1 MSIRCPKENKKNLGR
16 LSQKMYIDKQQLKK
30 EIRSGNLIILNF
42 ANIGNVWASKEAKL
56 TIRIVL

>member
-1 MSIRCPKENKKNLGR
+1 MSERKKKNLGR
-16 LSQKMYIDKQQLKK
+16 LSQKMYIDKQTVKK

>member
-1 MSIRCPKENKKNLGR
+1 MSIRLPNEKKNLGR
-16 LSQKMYIDKQQLKK
+16 LSQKMYIDKQTVKK

-42 ANIGNVWASKEAKL
+42 ANISNVWASKEAKV

>member
-1 MSIRCPKENKKNLGR
+1 MFIDKKNNL
-16 LSQKMYIDKQQLKK
+16 QK

-56 TIRIVL
+56 IICIAFFCSKFM

>member
-1 MSIRCPKENKKNLGR
+1 
-16 LSQKMYIDKQQLKK
+16 MYIDKQTVKK

-42 ANIGNVWASKEAKL
+42 AANISNVWASKEAKV

>member
-1 MSIRCPKENKKNLGR
+1 MSIRCPNEKKNLGR
-16 LSQKMYIDKQQLKK
+16 LSQKMYIDKQTVKK

>member
-1 MSIRCPKENKKNLGR
+1 
-16 LSQKMYIDKQQLKK
+16 MYIDKQTVKK

-42 ANIGNVWASKEAKL
+42 ANISNVWASKEAKV